1 MTNEELQTLAKLIA
15 AEMKRDNPCCP
26 LHDLTQEQANAIKD
40 VADGLI
46 VSKKTFWEITRK
58 VISYLIW
65 GLIGYGI
72 IAMIAEAYN
81 KIQK

>member
-1 MTNEELQTLAKLIA
+1 MTNEELQMLAKLIA
-15 AEMKRDNPCCP
+15 SEMKRNNPRCP
-26 LHDLTQEQANAIKD
+26 LHGVTQEQVGAIRSI
-40 VADGLI
+40 ADGINI
-46 VSKKTFWEITRK
+46 VSKRRSGKLPGRFFLSA
-58 VISYLIW
+58 V